1 MLFSQGSNYDRAFR
15 ICIFAVDGVGFPL
28 RLDWLVLM
36 VCLPTV
42 SRGWTAGS
50 EDMASSCICIQTNK
64 AAFNSFPQKNSVFF
78 WAFLHFYHEN
88 HVSFRAF
95 TLYKTMIFCR
105 FQPFFRKNH
114 ILFNEFQPFY
124 WEYPS
129 FFALHCV
136 VTLKSLVLRSLT
148 LIFLSL
154 SLFALS
160 FCFFALS
167 LSLFCSSH
175 CCDINFPFAPCWPPP
190 QEVEPGLFSASWL
203 LHFHSNK
210 PRRRIITQGFQGI
223 KDTF

>member
-78 WAFLHFYHEN
+78 MAFLHFYHDN

-95 TLYKTMIFCR
+95 TLYKTMIFCW
-105 FQPFFRKNH
+105 FQPFFCKNH

-129 FFALHCV
+129 FLSYGHEIFAHGKHPL
-136 VTLKSLVLRSLT
+136 TLNSLLKSVFFSGQLFLKTRVLFWVHTFFFCNRFFIINIKLT
-148 LIFLSL
+148 QQCLGSVVPLAMLSSNNYAKYKVHL
-154 SLFALS
+154 TILNYHLE
-160 FCFFALS
+160 
-167 LSLFCSSH
+167 
-175 CCDINFPFAPCWPPP
+175 PP
-190 QEVEPGLFSASWL
+190 
-203 LHFHSNK
+203 K
-210 PRRRIITQGFQGI
+210 
-223 KDTF
+223 K